1 MISGKD
7 GLDDIREIIQSAPK
21 YLNQRG
27 YLLLEHSDKQQKE
40 IVELLRD
47 SFVNILT
54 YQDLNGLDRA
64 ILAQVR

>member
-21 YLNQRG
+21 YLNQSG

-64 ILAQVR
+64 ILAQLR